1 LIGLGDQ
8 DVSPRVLSLLLLLN
22 WCLLDAAVVVRPE
35 APTQA
40 ASQEELLVVAGAVG
54 QRGGELVV
62 TQRAEPRTL
71 NPVTAADAPSREVIR
86 RTIGDLIHINRETH
100 EVEPALARSWS
111 VSPDGRRLTLSLR
124 RGVRFSDG
132 DPFDADDVV
141 FSFRVYLDEKI
152 ASPQRD
158 LLLVGGKPIAVR
170 KVDQYTVEFG
180 LAAPYSVAERIFDSL
195 AMLPRHLLE
204 RAYAE
209 GRLAEAWSLA
219 TPATQVAGL
228 GPFRFREHVG
238 GQRVVLERNPYYWK
252 SNTAGERLPYLDRL
266 IFLPVA
272 SEDAQV
278 LRFQAGEADLLNR
291 IGAESFG
298 ALAREQEARGYVVQD
313 LGPSLE
319 YTFLFFNM
327 NDLPAEQAAL
337 ARKQRWFRDTTFR
350 QAVSA
355 AIDRES
361 IVRGVYRGRA
371 TPLAGHVTPG
381 NKRWVNAKLI
391 APVHSPARARDLLTK
406 AGYRAGSDQV
416 LRDPAGE
423 RVEFSI
429 LVNASNPILKE
440 AATMIQEDLRQIG
453 IRAHVAPLEFR
464 AMVDRVLN
472 TREYEAAVLALGGG
486 DADPNAELNVWLS
499 SGPQH
504 LWRVGAAQPA
514 TAWEAEIDTLM
525 RAQVGM
531 LDRESR
537 KRAYDRVQAIVA
549 EQVPFVCLV
558 SPNVLVGARE
568 GLANV
573 RPVVMDHQLLWN
585 IEELFW
591 RAPSSRRS
599 R

>member
-1 LIGLGDQ
+1 LIVGDQ
-8 DVSPRVLSLLLLLN
+8 DVTPRVLSLLLAV
-22 WCLLDAAVVVRPE
+22 WCLTDAAVVVRARDAGIE
-35 APTQA
+35 APG
-40 ASQEELLVVAGAVG
+40 QEELLVVTGSVG
-54 QRGGELVV
+54 HHGGDLVIP
-62 TQRAEPRTL
+62 QRAEPRTL
-71 NPVTAADAPSREVIR
+71 NPVTAADAPSREVLR

-124 RGVRFSDG
+124 RGIRFSDG
-132 DPFDADDVV
+132 DGFDADDVV

-152 ASPQRD
+152 GSPQRD
-158 LLLVGGKPIAVR
+158 LLVVGGEPIRVR
-170 KVDQYTVEFG
+170 KVDQHTVEFG

-209 GRLAEAWSLA
+209 GRLAESWSLS
-219 TPATQVAGL
+219 TPASQIAGL

-238 GQRVVLERNPYYWK
+238 GQRVVLERNPHYWK
-252 SNTAGERLPYLDRL
+252 ANSAGQRLPYLDRL
-266 IFLPVA
+266 VFLPVA

-278 LRFQAGEADLLNR
+278 LRFQAGEADVLNR
-291 IGAESFG
+291 IGAENFG
-298 ALAREQEARGYVVQD
+298 ALARDQGTRGYILQD
-313 LGPSLE
+313 VGPGLE

-327 NDLPAEQAAL
+327 NVLPASQAPL
-337 ARKQRWFRDTTFR
+337 ARKQPWFRDTAFR
-350 QAVSA
+350 QAVSV

-361 IVRGVYRGRA
+361 IVRTVYRGRA

-381 NKRWVNAKLI
+381 NKRWVNTALP
-391 APVHSPARARDLLTK
+391 APVYSPARARDLL
-406 AGYRAGSDQV
+406 ARAGF
-416 LRDPAGE
+416 RTAGGTLMDAAGQ

-429 LVNASNPILKE
+429 LVNASNPILQE
-440 AATMIQEDLRQIG
+440 AATIVQDDLRQIG
-453 IRAHVAPLEFR
+453 IRVHVAPLEFR

-472 TREYEAAVLALGGG
+472 TREYEAALFALGGG

-504 LWRVGAAQPA
+504 LWHVSAERPA
-514 TAWEAEIDTLM
+514 TAWEAEVDTLM

-531 LDRESR
+531 LDRAER

-549 EQVPFVCLV
+549 EQLPFICLV
-558 SPNVLVGARE
+558 SPNVLVGSRAD
-568 GLANV
+568 LANL

-585 IEELFW
+585 VEELFW
-591 RAPSSRRS
+591 RAPSTKQ
-599 R
+599 

>member
-1 LIGLGDQ
+1 
-8 DVSPRVLSLLLLLN
+8 
-22 WCLLDAAVVVRPE
+22 VVR
-35 APTQA
+35 AGA
-40 ASQEELLVVAGAVG
+40 ATPASRQEELLVVAGPIG
-54 QRGGELVV
+54 QHGGQLVV

-111 VSPDGRRLTLSLR
+111 ISPEGRRLTLSLR
-124 RGVRFSDG
+124 RGIRFSDG
-132 DPFDADDVV
+132 DGFDADDVV

-152 ASPQRD
+152 GSPQRD
-158 LLLVGGKPIAVR
+158 LLLVGGRPITVR

-180 LAAPYSVAERIFDSL
+180 LAAPYSVAERIFDSI
-195 AMLPRHLLE
+195 AMLPQHLLE
-204 RAYAE
+204 RPYAE
-209 GRLAEAWSLA
+209 GRLAEVWSLA
-219 TPATQVAGL
+219 TPPSQMAGL

-252 SNTAGERLPYLDRL
+252 SNSAGERLPYLDRVV
-266 IFLPVA
+266 FLPVA
-272 SEDAQV
+272 SEDAQL
-278 LRFQAGEADLLNR
+278 LRFQAGEADMLNR
-291 IGAESFG
+291 IGADSFA
-298 ALAREQEARGYVVQD
+298 ALARDQASRGYVVQD

-327 NDLPAEQAAL
+327 NDLPADQAAL
-337 ARKQRWFRDTTFR
+337 ARKQRWFRDTSFR

-355 AIDRES
+355 AIDRDAV
-361 IVRGVYRGRA
+361 VRGVYRGRA
-371 TPLAGHVTPG
+371 TPLAAHVTPG
-381 NKRWVNAKLI
+381 NKRWINSSLP
-391 APVHSPARARDLLTK
+391 APVHAPARARDLLAK
-406 AGYRAGSDQV
+406 AGYRLGSDQV
-416 LRDPAGE
+416 LRDASGE
-423 RVEFSI
+423 PVEFSI
-429 LVNASNPILKE
+429 LVSASNPILRE
-440 AATMIQEDLRQIG
+440 AATMIQDDLRQIG
-453 IRAHVAPLEFR
+453 IRAQVAPLEFR

-472 TREYEAAVLALGGG
+472 TRQYEAAILALGGG

-504 LWRVGAAQPA
+504 LWRVGAESPA
-514 TAWEAEIDTLM
+514 TPWEAEIDTLM
-525 RAQVGM
+525 RSQVGM
-531 LDRESR
+531 LDREAR

-591 RAPSSRRS
+591 RAPSTKQLR
-599 R
+599 

>member
-1 LIGLGDQ
+1 MT
-8 DVSPRVLSLLLLLN
+8 PRVLSLLLLL
-22 WCLLDAAVVVRPE
+22 WCLLDVMVVVRAQTPSR
-35 APTQA
+35 A
-40 ASQEELLVVAGAVG
+40 ASQEELLVVAGSIG

-100 EVEPALARSWS
+100 DVEPALARSWS

-158 LLLVGGKPIAVR
+158 LLVVGGQPITVR

-209 GRLAEAWSLA
+209 GRLAEAWTLA
-219 TPATQVAGL
+219 TPASQIAGL

-238 GQRVVLERNPYYWK
+238 GQRVVLERNPYFWK
-252 SNTAGERLPYLDRL
+252 ANSAGERLPYLDRL
-266 IFLPVA
+266 VFLPVA

-298 ALAREQEARGYVVQD
+298 ALAREQGTRGYVVQD

-319 YTFLFFNM
+319 YTFLFFNL
-327 NDLPAEQAAL
+327 NDLAAEQAAL

-355 AIDRES
+355 AIDRDA

-381 NKRWVNAKLI
+381 NKRWVNTTLA
-391 APVHSPARARDLLTK
+391 APVHSPARARDLLAK

-416 LRDPAGE
+416 LRDAAGE
-423 RVEFSI
+423 PVEFSI

-440 AATMIQEDLRQIG
+440 AATMIQEDLRQVG
-453 IRAHVAPLEFR
+453 IRAHVAPLELR
-464 AMVDRVLN
+464 ALVDRVLN
-472 TREYEAAVLALGGG
+472 TREYEAAVLGLGGG

-504 LWRVGAAQPA
+504 LWRVGAERPA
-514 TAWEAEIDTLM
+514 TEWEAEIDRLM

-591 RAPSSRRS
+591 RAPSLKRS

>member
-1 LIGLGDQ
+1 
-8 DVSPRVLSLLLLLN
+8 VTPRVLSLLLLL
-22 WCLLDAAVVVRPE
+22 WCLHDAVVVVRAQTPSR
-35 APTQA
+35 AP
-40 ASQEELLVVAGAVG
+40 SQEELLVVAGPIG
-54 QRGGELVV
+54 QRGGQLVV

-71 NPVTAADAPSREVIR
+71 NPVMAADAPSREVIR

-158 LLLVGGKPIAVR
+158 LLLVGGQPIAVR

-204 RAYAE
+204 RAYTE

-219 TPATQVAGL
+219 TPASEIAGL

-238 GQRVVLERNPYYWK
+238 GQRVVLERNPYFWK
-252 SNTAGERLPYLDRL
+252 ANSAGERLPYLDRL
-266 IFLPVA
+266 VFLPVA

-291 IGAESFG
+291 IGAESYG
-298 ALAREQEARGYVVQD
+298 ALAREQGTRGYVVQD

-319 YTFLFFNM
+319 YTFLFFNL
-327 NDLPAEQAAL
+327 NDLTAEQAAV

-355 AIDRES
+355 AIDRDA

-371 TPLAGHVTPG
+371 TALAGHVTPG
-381 NKRWVNAKLI
+381 NKRWVNTKLT

-416 LRDPAGE
+416 LRDAAGE
-423 RVEFSI
+423 PVEFSI

-440 AATMIQEDLRQIG
+440 AATMIQEDLRQVG

-464 AMVDRVLN
+464 ALVDRILN
-472 TREYEAAVLALGGG
+472 SREYEAAVLALGGG

-504 LWRVGAAQPA
+504 LWRVGAERPA
-514 TAWEAEIDTLM
+514 TDWEAEIDMLM

-591 RAPSSRRS
+591 RAPSPKRS

>member
-1 LIGLGDQ
+1 
-8 DVSPRVLSLLLLLN
+8 VTPRVLSLLLLL
-22 WCLLDAAVVVRPE
+22 WCLLDAPAVVR
-35 APTQA
+35 AG
-40 ASQEELLVVAGAVG
+40 ASSQESQQEELLVVDGVVG

-100 EVEPALARSWS
+100 EVEPALARSWK
-111 VSPDGRRLTLSLR
+111 VSPDGRRLTLALR

-132 DPFDADDVV
+132 NGFDADDVV

-158 LLLVGGKPIAVR
+158 LLIVGGQPITVR
-170 KVDQYTVEFG
+170 KIDQYSVEFG
-180 LAAPYSVAERIFDSL
+180 LGASYSVAERIFDSL
-195 AMLPRHLLE
+195 AMLPQHLLE
-204 RAYAE
+204 KAYAE
-209 GRLAEAWSLA
+209 GRLAEAWNLA
-219 TPATQVAGL
+219 TPASQIAGL

-238 GQRVVLERNPYYWK
+238 GQRIVLERNPYYWK
-252 SNTAGERLPYLDRL
+252 SNRAGERLPYLDRL
-266 IFLPVA
+266 VFLPVA
-272 SEDAQV
+272 SEDAQL

-298 ALAREQEARGYVVQD
+298 ALAREQATRGYVVQD

-327 NDLPAEQAAL
+327 NELTPAQGAL

-355 AIDRES
+355 AIDRDA

-381 NKRWVNAKLI
+381 NKRWINTTLP
-391 APVHSPARARDLLTK
+391 APVHSPERARDLLAK
-406 AGYRAGSDQV
+406 AGYRAGSDGA
-416 LRDPAGE
+416 LRDPGGDPI
-423 RVEFSI
+423 EFSI

-440 AATMIQEDLRQIG
+440 AATMIQEDLRQVG

-472 TREYEAAVLALGGG
+472 THEYEAAVLALGGG

-504 LWRVGAAQPA
+504 LWRVGAERPA

-558 SPNVLVGARE
+558 SPNVLVGARD

-585 IEELFW
+585 SEELFW
-591 RAPSSRRS
+591 RAPSSKRS
-599 R
+599 Q

>member
-1 LIGLGDQ
+1 
-8 DVSPRVLSLLLLLN
+8 VLSLLVLL
-22 WCLLDAAVVVRPE
+22 WCLGDARVELR
-35 APTQA
+35 
-40 ASQEELLVVAGAVG
+40 ASGRETDATRQEELLVVPGPVG
-54 QRGGELVV
+54 ERGGELVV

-124 RGVRFSDG
+124 RGIRFSDG
-132 DPFDADDVV
+132 HPFDADDVL

-158 LLLVGGKPIAVR
+158 LLLVGGQPIAVR

-180 LAAPYSVAERIFDSL
+180 LAAPYSVAERIFDSV

-204 RAYAE
+204 RAYTE
-209 GRLAEAWSLA
+209 GRLAEAWTLA
-219 TPATQVAGL
+219 APSSEVAGL

-252 SNTAGERLPYLDRL
+252 ANSAGVRLPYLDRL
-266 IFLPVA
+266 VFLPVA

-278 LRFQAGEADLLNR
+278 LRFQAGEADVLNR

-298 ALAREQEARGYVVQD
+298 ALAREQAARGYAVQD

-327 NDLPAEQAAL
+327 NDVAADQTAL

-355 AIDRES
+355 AIDREA

-371 TPLAGHVTPG
+371 TPLAAHVTPG
-381 NKRWVNAKLI
+381 NKRWVNTALPP
-391 APVHSPARARDLLTK
+391 PVHSAARARDLLAK
-406 AGYRAGSDQV
+406 AGFHAGTDKV
-416 LRDPAGE
+416 LRDSAGE
-423 RVEFSI
+423 PVEFSI
-429 LVNASNPILKE
+429 LVSASNPILKE
-440 AATMIQEDLRQIG
+440 AATMIQDDLRQIG
-453 IRAHVAPLEFR
+453 IRVHVAPLEFR

-472 TREYEAAVLALGGG
+472 TRNYEAAILGLGGG

-504 LWRVGAAQPA
+504 LWRVGADKPA
-514 TAWEAEIDTLM
+514 TPWEAEIDRLM

-531 LDRESR
+531 LDRNAR

-558 SPNVLVGARE
+558 SPNVLVGTRE

-591 RAPSSRRS
+591 RAPSGKRS

>member
-1 LIGLGDQ
+1 MT
-8 DVSPRVLSLLLLLN
+8 PRVLSLLLLL
-22 WCLLDAAVVVRPE
+22 WCLLDVMVVVRAQTPSR
-35 APTQA
+35 A
-40 ASQEELLVVAGAVG
+40 ASQEELLVVAGSIG

-100 EVEPALARSWS
+100 DVEPALARSWS

-158 LLLVGGKPIAVR
+158 LLVVGGQPITVR

-209 GRLAEAWSLA
+209 GRLAEAWTLA
-219 TPATQVAGL
+219 TPASQIAGL

-238 GQRVVLERNPYYWK
+238 GQRVVLERNPYFWK
-252 SNTAGERLPYLDRL
+252 ANSAGERLPYLDRL
-266 IFLPVA
+266 VFLPVA

-298 ALAREQEARGYVVQD
+298 ALAREQGTRGYVVQD

-319 YTFLFFNM
+319 YTFLFFNL
-327 NDLPAEQAAL
+327 NDLAAEQAAL

-355 AIDRES
+355 AIDRDA

-381 NKRWVNAKLI
+381 NKRWVNTTLA
-391 APVHSPARARDLLTK
+391 APVHSPARARDLLAK

-416 LRDPAGE
+416 LRDAAGE
-423 RVEFSI
+423 PVEFSI

-440 AATMIQEDLRQIG
+440 AATMIQEDLRQVG

-464 AMVDRVLN
+464 ALVDRVLN
-472 TREYEAAVLALGGG
+472 TREYEAAVLGLGGG

-504 LWRVGAAQPA
+504 LWRVGAERPA
-514 TAWEAEIDTLM
+514 TEWEAEIDRLM

-591 RAPSSRRS
+591 RAPSLKRS

>member
-1 LIGLGDQ
+1 MT
-8 DVSPRVLSLLLLLN
+8 PRVLSLLIVI
-22 WCLLDAAVVVRPE
+22 WCLLDARVELRAGGSGIDATR
-35 APTQA
+35 
-40 ASQEELLVVAGAVG
+40 QEETLVVTGPIG

-71 NPVTAADAPSREVIR
+71 NPVMAADSPSREVIR

-100 EVEPALARSWS
+100 DVEPALAKSWT
-111 VSPDGRRLTLSLR
+111 VAPDGRRLTLSLR

-141 FSFRVYLDEKI
+141 FSFRVYMDEKI
-152 ASPQRD
+152 GSPQRD
-158 LLLVGGKPIAVR
+158 LLLVGGQPITVR

-180 LAAPYSVAERIFDSL
+180 LAAPYSVAERIFDSV

-204 RAYAE
+204 GAYNE
-209 GRLAEAWSLA
+209 GRLAEAWNLA
-219 TPATQVAGL
+219 TPASQVAGL

-252 SNTAGERLPYLDRL
+252 ANSAGERLPYLDRL
-266 IFLPVA
+266 VFIPVA

-278 LRFQAGEADLLNR
+278 LRFQAGEADVLNR

-298 ALAREQEARGYVVQD
+298 ALAREQATRGYVVQD

-327 NDLPAEQAAL
+327 NDLAADQAPL
-337 ARKQRWFRDTTFR
+337 TRKQRWFRATTFR

-355 AIDRES
+355 AIDRGA

-381 NKRWVNAKLI
+381 NKRWVNTALP
-391 APVHSPARARDLLTK
+391 APVHSPARARDLLAK
-406 AGYRAGSDQV
+406 AGFRPGSDQL
-416 LRDPAGE
+416 LRGPEGDP
-423 RVEFSI
+423 VEFSI
-429 LVNASNPILKE
+429 LVSASNPILRE
-440 AATMIQEDLRQIG
+440 AATMIQEDLRKIG
-453 IRAHVAPLEFR
+453 IRVHVAPLEFR
-464 AMVDRVLN
+464 AMVDRLLN
-472 TREYEAAVLALGGG
+472 SRNYEAAVLALGGG

-504 LWRVGAAQPA
+504 LWRVGAEKPA
-514 TAWEAEIDTLM
+514 TPWEAEIDTLM
-525 RAQVGM
+525 RAQIAM
-531 LDRESR
+531 LDREAR

-558 SPNVLVGARE
+558 SPNVLVGTRE

-591 RAPSSRRS
+591 RAPSSKRS

>member
-1 LIGLGDQ
+1 
-8 DVSPRVLSLLLLLN
+8 
-22 WCLLDAAVVVRPE
+22 
-35 APTQA
+35 
-40 ASQEELLVVAGAVG
+40 LLVVAGPIG
-54 QRGGELVV
+54 QHGGQLVV

-111 VSPDGRRLTLSLR
+111 ISPEGRRLTLSLR
-124 RGVRFSDG
+124 RGIRFSDG
-132 DPFDADDVV
+132 DGFDADDVV

-152 ASPQRD
+152 GSPQRD
-158 LLLVGGKPIAVR
+158 LLLVGGRPITVR

-180 LAAPYSVAERIFDSL
+180 LAAPYSVAERIFDSI
-195 AMLPRHLLE
+195 AMLPQHLLE
-204 RAYAE
+204 RPYAE
-209 GRLAEAWSLA
+209 GRLAEVWSLA
-219 TPATQVAGL
+219 TPPSQIAGL

-252 SNTAGERLPYLDRL
+252 SNSAGERLPYLDRVV
-266 IFLPVA
+266 FLPVA
-272 SEDAQV
+272 SEDAQL
-278 LRFQAGEADLLNR
+278 LRFQAGEADMLNR
-291 IGAESFG
+291 IGADSFA
-298 ALAREQEARGYVVQD
+298 ALARDQASRGYVVQD

-327 NDLPAEQAAL
+327 NDLPADQAAL
-337 ARKQRWFRDTTFR
+337 ARKQRWFRDTSFR

-355 AIDRES
+355 AIDRDAV
-361 IVRGVYRGRA
+361 VRGVYRGRA
-371 TPLAGHVTPG
+371 TPLAAHVTPG
-381 NKRWVNAKLI
+381 NKRWINSSLP
-391 APVHSPARARDLLTK
+391 APVHAPARARDLLAK
-406 AGYRAGSDQV
+406 AGYRLGSDQV
-416 LRDPAGE
+416 LRDASGE
-423 RVEFSI
+423 PVEFSI
-429 LVNASNPILKE
+429 LVSASNPILRE
-440 AATMIQEDLRQIG
+440 AATMIQDDLRQIG
-453 IRAHVAPLEFR
+453 IRAQVAPLEFR

-472 TREYEAAVLALGGG
+472 TRQYEAAILALGGG

-504 LWRVGAAQPA
+504 LWRVGAESPA
-514 TAWEAEIDTLM
+514 TPWEAEIDTLM
-525 RAQVGM
+525 RSQVGM
-531 LDRESR
+531 LDREAR

-591 RAPSSRRS
+591 RAPSTKQLR
-599 R
+599 